1 MGIFGCSSTNNN
13 DGEFIE
19 EELLQLQLPCIY
31 IRNINFKVYLTK
43 L

>member
-13 DGEFIE
+13 DGKFIE
-19 EELLQLQLPCIY
+19 EEVLQLQLPWIY
-31 IRNINFKVYLTK
+31 IHNISFKVYLTK